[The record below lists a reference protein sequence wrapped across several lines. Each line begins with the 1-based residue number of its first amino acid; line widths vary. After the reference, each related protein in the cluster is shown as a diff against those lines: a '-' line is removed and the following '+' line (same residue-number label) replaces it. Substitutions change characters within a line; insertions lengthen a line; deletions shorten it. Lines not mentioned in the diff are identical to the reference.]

1 MAVSS
6 RAVGKVALCL
16 SKKWIRFVLE
26 EHFTFREIEF
36 QHMNRNCEKSACVWA
51 SELTP
56 ALEKNKWQLTK
67 CFLVPIIYEKKKKF
81 KNYIL
86 EDFTNNLN
94 CKPFDWVQ
102 QAVPLQFI
110 GIQRYSPQNTN
121 TIYRK
126 HICLHCLDREIRHKP
141 GVPNLSTMAG
151 GLVLVSGH
159 TTDCTGSLTDSWGKL
174 AA

>member
-16 SKKWIRFVLE
+16 SKKWIGFVLE

-36 QHMNRNCEKSACVWA
+36 QHMNRNCEKSACVRA
-51 SELTP
+51 SELIP
-56 ALEKNKWQLTK
+56 ALEKNKSQLTK
-67 CFLVPIIYEKKKKF
+67 CFLVPIIYA
-81 KNYIL
+81 KNVLKLHFRRLY
-86 EDFTNNLN
+86 NLN

-102 QAVPLQFI
+102 QVVPLQFI